1 MRISRP
7 QVYYLLTILFSVLFL
22 CWGASVSIPGANLF
36 RNEAEIVSIPCQV
49 TEITLDKTD
58 MGELGAGSG
67 NYYLERTLVFDGVV
81 LSGEQKGQTIQA
93 VQIIDNLS
101 GAAVYP
107 VEPGDKIFLYPLQEP
122 SHGAM
127 WQAGDYYRS
136 PALGWLGA
144 LFLAGLILFGRKK
157 GVNTILSL
165 VFTCLA
171 IFVVF
176 VPAILSGYNPYL
188 VSLGICGFVIAMT
201 LSLVSGFTLKSLA
214 SALGCAGGVLT
225 AGLLTLLCTHLLK
238 LTGMVDDTSVYVSLL
253 NEDHPIDMLGILFAA
268 NIIGAMGATMD
279 VAMSISSS
287 LHELKE
293 KAPGLG
299 FGQLFAS
306 GVNIGRD
313 IMGTMSN
320 TLILAYIGSSLST
333 VLLFASYQS
342 SLMQLLN
349 REAIVIEILQAL
361 TGSIGILCTIPISA
375 CIASLLYR
383 PLSAPAPAPEPAT
396 KE

>member
-1 MRISRP
+1 MHITRP
-7 QVYYLLTILFSVLFL
+7 QIYYLLTVLFSVVFL
-22 CWGASVSIPGANLF
+22 AVGAAVSIPGANLF
-36 RNEAEIVSIPCQV
+36 RNEAELISVPCQV
-49 TEITLDKTD
+49 SEITLDKTD

-81 LSGEQKGQTIQA
+81 LSGEEKGQTVCA

-101 GAAVYP
+101 GAGVQP
-107 VEPGDKIFLYPLQEP
+107 VEPGDKIFLYPLEEP
-122 SHGAM
+122 SHGAS

-136 PALGWLGA
+136 PALGALGA
-144 LFLAGLILFGRKK
+144 VFLVGLIVFGRKK

-188 VSLGICGFVIAMT
+188 VSLIICGFVIAMT
-201 LSLVSGFTLKSLA
+201 LCLVSGFTLKSLA
-214 SALGCAGGVLT
+214 SALGCGGGVLT

-253 NEDHPIDMLGILFAA
+253 NEEHPINMLGILFAA

-287 LHELKE
+287 LHEIKE
-293 KAPGLG
+293 KAPGLA

-306 GVNIGRD
+306 GITIGRD

-383 PLSAPAPAPEPAT
+383 PLHAPVPQPQPAE